1 MAKRTRVS
9 LSALADELADDEL
22 DQPSSG
28 GGGGII
34 AAPLA
39 DLTPNPRNPRD
50 SIGDLSDLAS
60 IAEVQLQPA
69 NVITAA
75 AYHALYP
82 DDEITSAYVIING
95 CRRYAAALHYGRPTL
110 DITIKNELAADR
122 ATLIT
127 NAVRENIE
135 RLGLDVIEEAKAV
148 DELAT
153 EAGSARA
160 AAAQLGKTEGWVSQ
174 RRALLDLHPDLQQKL
189 RAGELAIREARALAT
204 VPLKFQVDR
213 WLAHR
218 DQSATPKKKR
228 GAAPAPRK
236 VQRAVTNA
244 LATFPAQPADLAG
257 ALRAAL
263 GDDGIAVLV
272 AEFAKATN
280 TGTVT

>member
-9 LSALADELADDEL
+9 LSALADDLADDL

-28 GGGGII
+28 GAGGII

-60 IAEVQLQPA
+60 ITEVQLQPA
-69 NVITAA
+69 TAITAA

-82 DDEITSAYVIING
+82 DDEITTPYVIIIG
-95 CRRYAAALHYGRPTL
+95 CRRYAAAVHYGRPTL
-110 DITIKNELAADR
+110 DIIVNDELARDR

-135 RLGLDVIEEAKAV
+135 RLGLDIIEEAKAV

-160 AAAQLGKTEGWVSQ
+160 AAAQLGRTESWVSQ
-174 RRALLDLHPDLQQKL
+174 RRALLGLHPDLQEKL
-189 RAGELAIREARALAT
+189 RAGELAIREARSLAT

-228 GAAPAPRK
+228 GATPAPRK
-236 VQRAVTNA
+236 AQRAVTNA
-244 LATFPAQPADLAG
+244 LSTFPAKPGDLAA

-263 GDDGIAVLV
+263 GDDGITILV